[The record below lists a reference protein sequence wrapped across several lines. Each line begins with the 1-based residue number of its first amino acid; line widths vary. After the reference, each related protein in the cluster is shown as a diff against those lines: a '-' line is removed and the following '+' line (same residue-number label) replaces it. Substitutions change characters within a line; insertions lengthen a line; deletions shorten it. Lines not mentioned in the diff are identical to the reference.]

1 MCRECS
7 CLPQVLAMIICDTV
21 IDDRI
26 SNKKSLIGIFDAIGT
41 THLPCVINEL
51 HVYVTLTEGRGR
63 KQITIRCV
71 KAADNEVLFSTTQ
84 RIEFPDPLAVV
95 ELNVGFCGCEF
106 PEPGEYRFQLL
117 VNDHLLTERKFQVTL
132 LEEALVEEEV
142 D

>member
-1 MCRECS
+1 
-7 CLPQVLAMIICDTV
+7 MIICDMV

-41 THLPCVINEL
+41 TDLPCVINEL
-51 HVYVTLTEGRGR
+51 HVYVTMTDGYGR
-63 KQITIRCV
+63 QPVTIRCV
-71 KAADNEVLFSTTQ
+71 KAAENEVLFSTTQ

-95 ELNVGFCGCEF
+95 ELNVGFCNCEF

-117 VNDHLLTERKFQVTL
+117 VNNHLLTERKFQVAL

-142 D
+142 ERPGEERRRPPCS